1 LRTNTV
7 SFSYTRKFNL
17 GNFESVEI
25 TVGQWASV
33 DDDEDADQVI
43 DYLAEQCKA
52 HVKASIPPG
61 YTRQGVPPS
70 YKEKKTVAGIE
81 VI

>member
-1 LRTNTV
+1 MKINKV
-7 SFSYTRKFNL
+7 AFSYRRRFNL

-25 TVGQWASV
+25 DVSQWASV
-33 DDDEDADQVI
+33 DEDEDADQVI
-43 DYLAEQCKA
+43 VFLAEQCKA
-52 HVKASIPPG
+52 HVKASIPRG

-70 YKEKKTVAGIE
+70 YSAKNTVSGME